1 MMGIN
6 LIPAHRLLAMQR
18 RIRVRLWLRID
29 SICICVLLIICAVVM
44 PLFDQSATSVAD
56 ELVFLD
62 KKATGMNRS
71 ISALLPELSE
81 VKLTLDASL
90 AMQKQPDWSVLLA
103 LLANL
108 QGGQIVMRN
117 VQTKPM
123 GGGHVAAGGSEVVSA
138 EEISAAGDN
147 RSGYKL
153 VLGGMGKTQNAI
165 SQFVLRLEQCG
176 LFERVRVIMTNRE
189 GFMSDHA
196 VSFELLCTM
205 GRGKET
211 DS

>member
-1 MMGIN
+1 MTGIN
-6 LIPAHRLLAMQR
+6 LIPTHRLLAMQR
-18 RIRVRLWLRID
+18 RIRARLWIRID
-29 SICICVLLIICAVVM
+29 SICICVLLIICAIVM
-44 PLFDQSATSVAD
+44 PLFNQSASSVVD

-62 KKATGMNRS
+62 KKSTGMNRS

-81 VKLTLDASL
+81 AKLTLDASR

-108 QGGQIVMRN
+108 QGDQIVMRN
-117 VQTKPM
+117 VHTKLM
-123 GGGHVAAGGSEVVSA
+123 GDGHVATGDSEVIPA

-176 LFERVRVIMTNRE
+176 LFERVRVVMTNRE
-189 GFMSDHA
+189 SFMSDHA
-196 VSFELLCTM
+196 VYFELLCTI

>member
-18 RIRVRLWLRID
+18 RIRVRLWMRID
-29 SICICVLLIICAVVM
+29 SICICVLLIICAVAM

-81 VKLTLDASL
+81 VKLTLDASR

-108 QGGQIVMRN
+108 QGDQIVMRN

-205 GRGKET
+205 GRVKET

>member
-1 MMGIN
+1 MIGIN

-18 RIRVRLWLRID
+18 RIRVRLWMRID

-81 VKLTLDASL
+81 VKLTLDASR

-176 LFERVRVIMTNRE
+176 LFERVRGIMTNRE
-189 GFMSDHA
+189 SFMSDHA

-211 DS
+211 ES

>member
-1 MMGIN
+1 MTGIN
-6 LIPAHRLLAMQR
+6 LIPAHRILAMQR
-18 RIRVRLWLRID
+18 RIRVRLWMRID
-29 SICICVLLIICAVVM
+29 SICICVLLIICAVAM

-62 KKATGMNRS
+62 KKSTDMNRS

-81 VKLTLDASL
+81 AKLTLDASR

-108 QGGQIVMRN
+108 QGDQIVMRN

-147 RSGYKL
+147 RSGYQL

>member
-1 MMGIN
+1 MIGIN

-18 RIRVRLWLRID
+18 RIRVRLWMRID

-81 VKLTLDASL
+81 VKLTLDASR

-189 GFMSDHA
+189 SFMSDHA

-211 DS
+211 ES

>member
-18 RIRVRLWLRID
+18 RIRVRLWMRID

-81 VKLTLDASL
+81 VKLTLDASR

-108 QGGQIVMRN
+108 QGDQIVMRN